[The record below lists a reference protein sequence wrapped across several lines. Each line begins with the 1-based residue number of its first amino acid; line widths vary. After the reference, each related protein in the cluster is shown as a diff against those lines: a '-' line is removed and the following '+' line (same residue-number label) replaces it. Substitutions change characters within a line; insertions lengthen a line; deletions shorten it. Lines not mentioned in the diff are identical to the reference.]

1 MAEAERS
8 TLEGLQKAGFKLNFG
23 IDNSGIARLYYTRG
37 GGYYV
42 DVGCSQLIIDGKI
55 KVRQSPEGIKGF
67 TPNALVLVDG
77 TELEADV
84 VVLATGYDNMRTTVR
99 KALGDGVANKLKDVW
114 DLDEEGE
121 LNAVSDR
128 FAFPLLDIL
137 SHKLTVDHQMWRP
150 SGHPRFWY
158 MGGNL
163 ALVRIYSKFLALQ
176 IKAVEEGYNTGQTGE
191 TNGAINGVEGH

>member
-1 MAEAERS
+1 M
-8 TLEGLQKAGFKLNFG
+8 
-23 IDNSGIARLYYTRG
+23 
-37 GGYYV
+37 
-42 DVGCSQLIIDGKI
+42 IIDGKI

-99 KALGDGVANKLKDVW
+99 KALGDGVADRLKDVW

-128 FAFPLLDIL
+128 IAFPLLDDL
-137 SHKLTVDHQMWRP
+137 SNKLTVDHQMWRP

-176 IKAVEEGYNTGQTGE
+176 IKAVEEGYNTEQFGK